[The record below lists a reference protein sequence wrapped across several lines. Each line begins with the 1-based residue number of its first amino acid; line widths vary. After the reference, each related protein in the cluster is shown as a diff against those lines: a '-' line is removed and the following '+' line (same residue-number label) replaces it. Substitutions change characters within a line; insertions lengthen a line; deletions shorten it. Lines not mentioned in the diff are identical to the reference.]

1 MGDTLTS
8 IKEVSVNLKGIQLP
22 NILTLYWHSI
32 GNFQFMY
39 FHSSLPLCPSIQEDL
54 CVFILSVLIPL
65 GLAWATSGLSA
76 LLQGESLKRKK
87 S

>member
-1 MGDTLTS
+1 MTS
-8 IKEVSVNLKGIQLP
+8 IKKVSVNLKGIQLP
-22 NILTLYWHSI
+22 SILTLHWRSI
-32 GNFQFMY
+32 EIFQFMY
-39 FHSSLPLCPSIQEDL
+39 FHSSLPLCPNIQEDL
-54 CVFILSVLIPL
+54 RVFILSVLIPL